1 MSKSYKKITA
11 IVLSAAVIA
20 ISAVTARAAVNYI
33 DSSSTGETPISDI
46 VNTFDDTDTDFFCL
60 DTDTNNPNDTDTD
73 DTDTSTPNNTDT
85 DDTDTSTPNNTDTDD
100 TDTSIP
106 DDTDTDNTEFSLG
119 DVVKNGRI
127 DSADALFILRASVDL
142 EEYVNDSQQSA
153 CDINSD
159 FKVSSLDS
167 LIALRISVGLESIDT
182 YEERREKPFLE

>member
-60 DTDTNNPNDTDTD
+60 DTDTNNPND
-73 DTDTSTPNNTDT
+73 
-85 DDTDTSTPNNTDTDD
+85 TDTDD